1 MNLEDQIKR
10 KKESRGEDQD
20 QEGIFRIYLQL
31 SRIDSSIVLTSCSG
45 AWPDDS
51 CRGSGKGLRLS
62 LIDKERSIDFQITLS
77 LSSIWFRFR
86 IE

>member
-45 AWPDDS
+45 AWPSDS
-51 CRGSGKGLRLS
+51 LRGVKQRDREGEGKEMELGNETEL
-62 LIDKERSIDFQITLS
+62 
-77 LSSIWFRFR
+77 
-86 IE
+86 